1 METNQIYELINEV
14 NKQTIGT
21 ENLTVLNTEQL
32 VALGDYL
39 FNSGSVDLWT
49 NTLLSRI
56 ASTKISYRAYQS
68 KLGIYAVSDITM
80 GLIMQKIK
88 VDMPNA
94 VEDVT
99 TQLQDGESVDMYI
112 VSKPTA
118 HQKLFAKRTPA
129 TFFRTTQRK
138 WLRESFTS
146 ESAMGSF
153 LAAVQGETNNKIELT
168 QENLARLTMANFMA
182 IISQT
187 SSRVVDLVTEY
198 NALTDNDVPT
208 GEGAL
213 LDEGFCR
220 YALGRMNKI
229 AKYMET
235 MSRLYNDGSVDRHSP
250 IGSQRFVSL
259 IDFRTALETQVQWAA
274 FNERYV
280 ATKNGVEVPYW
291 QSATSPFDIKLRI
304 HEGTE
309 DDQDDDEDVDIT
321 LSNVVGMIHDVDAFG
336 TYRKEMDVITTPVN
350 ARGAYYNTFWHLNDL
365 YFNDVSE
372 NGILFTLN

>member
-1 METNQIYELINEV
+1 METNQIYELINDV
-14 NKQTIGT
+14 NAQTIGI

-32 VALGDYL
+32 VALGDFL

-56 ASTKISYRAYQS
+56 ASTKVSYRAYQS

-99 TQLQDGESVDMYI
+99 TQLQDGESIDMYI
-112 VSKPTA
+112 VSKPTT

-138 WLRESFTS
+138 WLREAFTS

-153 LAAVQGETNNKIELT
+153 LAAVQGEVNNKIELT

-235 MSRLYNDGSVDRHSP
+235 MSRLYNDGLVDRHSP

-280 ATKNGVEVPYW
+280 ATKNGIEVPYW
-291 QSATSPFDIKLRI
+291 QSAKSPFDIKLRI

-309 DDQDDDEDVDIT
+309 DDTDDDEDVDIT

>member
-1 METNQIYELINEV
+1 METNQIYGLINDV
-14 NKQTIGT
+14 NAQTIGT

-32 VALGDYL
+32 VALGDFL

-56 ASTKISYRAYQS
+56 ASTKVSYRAYQS

-99 TQLQDGESVDMYI
+99 TQLQDGESIDMYI

-138 WLRESFTS
+138 WLREAFTS

-153 LAAVQGETNNKIELT
+153 LAAVQGEVNNKIELT

-280 ATKNGVEVPYW
+280 ATKNGIEVPYW
-291 QSATSPFDIKLRI
+291 QSAKSPFDIKLRI

-309 DDQDDDEDVDIT
+309 DDTDDDEDVDIT

>member
-1 METNQIYELINEV
+1 METNQIYGLINDV

-21 ENLTVLNTEQL
+21 ENLTILNTEQL
-32 VALGDYL
+32 VALGDFL

-99 TQLQDGESVDMYI
+99 TQLQDGQSVDMYI
-112 VSKPTA
+112 VSKPVA

-138 WLRESFTS
+138 WLREAFTS

-153 LAAVQGETNNKIELT
+153 LAAVQGEVNNKIELT

-182 IISQT
+182 NISQT
-187 SSRVVDLVTEY
+187 SSRVVNLVAEY

-220 YALGRMNKI
+220 FALGRMNKI

-250 IGSQRFVSL
+250 KGSQRFVSL

-291 QSATSPFDIKLRI
+291 QSAKSPFDIKLRI

-309 DDQDDDEDVDIT
+309 DTSDTDNDVDIT
-321 LSNVVGMIHDVDAFG
+321 LNNVVGMIHDVDAFG

>member
-1 METNQIYELINEV
+1 METNQIYDLINDV

-32 VALGDYL
+32 VALGNFI

-99 TQLQDGESVDMYI
+99 TQLQDGQSVDMYI

-138 WLRESFTS
+138 WLKEAFTS

-153 LAAVQGETNNKIELT
+153 LAAVQGEVNNKIELT

-187 SSRVVDLVTEY
+187 STRVVDLVTEY
-198 NALTDNDVPT
+198 NTLTGESIPT

-250 IGSQRFVSL
+250 KGSQRFVSL

-291 QSATSPFDIKLRI
+291 QSAKSPFDIKLRI

-309 DDQDDDEDVDIT
+309 DTSDTDDDVDIT

>member
-1 METNQIYELINEV
+1 METNQIYGLINDV

-21 ENLTVLNTEQL
+21 ENLTILNTEQL

-99 TQLQDGESVDMYI
+99 TQLQDGESIDMYI

-138 WLRESFTS
+138 WLREAFTS

-153 LAAVQGETNNKIELT
+153 LAAVQGEVNNKIELT

-208 GEGAL
+208 GEGAF

-250 IGSQRFVSL
+250 KGSQRFVSL

-291 QSATSPFDIKLRI
+291 QSAKSPFDIKLRI

-309 DDQDDDEDVDIT
+309 DDQDEDEDVDIT

>member
-1 METNQIYELINEV
+1 METNQIYGLINDV
-14 NKQTIGT
+14 NAQTIGT
-21 ENLTVLNTEQL
+21 ENLTILNTEQL
-32 VALGDYL
+32 VALGDFL

-138 WLRESFTS
+138 WLREAFTS

-153 LAAVQGETNNKIELT
+153 LAAVQGEVNNKIELT

-187 SSRVVDLVTEY
+187 ATRVVELVTEY
-198 NALTDNDVPT
+198 NTLTGENIPT

-250 IGSQRFVSL
+250 KGSQRFVSL

-291 QSATSPFDIKLRI
+291 QSAKSPFDIKLRI

-309 DDQDDDEDVDIT
+309 DTSDTDDDVDIT